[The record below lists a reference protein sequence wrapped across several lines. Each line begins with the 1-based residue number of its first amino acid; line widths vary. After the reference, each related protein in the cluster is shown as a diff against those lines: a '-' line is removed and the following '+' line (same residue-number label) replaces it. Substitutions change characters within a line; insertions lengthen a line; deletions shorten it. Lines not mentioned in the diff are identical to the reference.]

1 MYQSMTVIAGFL
13 LFYSLF
19 AGRFESRLIS
29 GPFLFLLAG
38 ILLGDP
44 GLGLLDISVKGE
56 TLRLL
61 AELALAIVLF
71 TDAANAN
78 LSVLRANNQIPL
90 RLLLIGLPLTL
101 IFGSVA
107 GLWVFE
113 QSTLLEAAILATIL
127 APTDAALGQ
136 AVMSNPAVPAP
147 IREGL
152 NMESGLNDGI
162 CVPVL
167 LVLLEL
173 MYHESSGQGA
183 LFLSAK
189 FLTAEIGIGVLV
201 GGSAAWLTSKIMKIS
216 EAQGWELPAWR
227 QLIMP
232 GLAVFV
238 FAASQWLGG
247 SGFIA
252 AFVSGLYMGYLIRT
266 HKHKYLDGNEGYEE
280 VLSII
285 VWLLFGGVVMT
296 QVWDDV
302 EPRHLIFAV
311 ASLTVLRMVP
321 VIISLT
327 GTGLSWSHKLFIG
340 WFGPRGLASI
350 VFLIMVMQEN
360 LNLQND
366 INITAI
372 CTVVLSV
379 ALHGMSANPW
389 VNRMKSNY

>member
-1 MYQSMTVIAGFL
+1 MYQSITVIAGFL

-38 ILLGDP
+38 IFLGDP
-44 GLGLLDISVKGE
+44 GLGLLDISVTGE
-56 TLRLL
+56 TLQLL

-136 AVMSNPAVPAP
+136 AVMNNPAVPAP

-173 MYHESSGQGA
+173 MYREPSSQDA

-216 EAQGWELPAWR
+216 EAKGWELPAWR

-238 FAASQWLGG
+238 FAASQCARQHPLWLG
-247 SGFIA
+247 
-252 AFVSGLYMGYLIRT
+252 RC
-266 HKHKYLDGNEGYEE
+266 E
-280 VLSII
+280 
-285 VWLLFGGVVMT
+285 
-296 QVWDDV
+296 
-302 EPRHLIFAV
+302 
-311 ASLTVLRMVP
+311 
-321 VIISLT
+321 
-327 GTGLSWSHKLFIG
+327 
-340 WFGPRGLASI
+340 
-350 VFLIMVMQEN
+350 
-360 LNLQND
+360 
-366 INITAI
+366 
-372 CTVVLSV
+372 
-379 ALHGMSANPW
+379 
-389 VNRMKSNY
+389 